1 MATKTNIQLKHG
13 STTASVR
20 VYSEHASRVDD
31 LSITLVLNQNVE
43 VTPIE
48 LHALFLEHCALHDQS
63 TALVVFD
70 AFCQAYGVPAVDI
83 HVVVQQHSIDETA
96 ARQVLKAYYLLWDV
110 PAARHCYFGSD
121 SAALPA
127 LFAPDNAHVA
137 AMFGGQPGSSS
148 YLDEAR
154 WLLDVY
160 RPLLTD
166 FVAHMSAFLDTESR
180 DVQFAPLFKKG
191 LDVLRWLTQPK
202 SAPAAEYLVSAP
214 VSMPLTGLVQLMQI
228 MVLSKTLGV
237 SPGQFSQLF
246 KVAVGHSQGIAIAT
260 ALSML
265 SDDQSLYDVGVKI
278 LGLLL
283 LIGALPQIQHPKYR

>member
-1 MATKTNIQLKHG
+1 
-13 STTASVR
+13 
-20 VYSEHASRVDD
+20 
-31 LSITLVLNQNVE
+31 
-43 VTPIE
+43 
-48 LHALFLEHCALHDQS
+48 
-63 TALVVFD
+63 
-70 AFCQAYGVPAVDI
+70 
-83 HVVVQQHSIDETA
+83 QHSIDETA

-121 SAALPA
+121 SAAMPA

-154 WLLDVY
+154 WLLDMY

-180 DVQFAPLFKKG
+180 DVQFALLFKEG
-191 LDVLRWLTQPK
+191 LDVLQWLTQSE
-202 SAPAAEYLVSAP
+202 SAPDAEYLVSAP

-246 KVAVGHSQGIAIAT
+246 KGKQGSMYNVMQMLFSVLYAT
-260 ALSML
+260 NI
-265 SDDQSLYDVGVKI
+265 DF
-278 LGLLL
+278 
-283 LIGALPQIQHPKYR
+283 

>member
-1 MATKTNIQLKHG
+1 MSNQTSFVLVHGDTAVTIDTLPAVKRQMHRLAKTF
-13 STTASVR
+13 V
-20 VYSEHASRVDD
+20 
-31 LSITLVLNQNVE
+31 LSQNVE

-166 FVAHMSAFLDTESR
+166 FVAH
-180 DVQFAPLFKKG
+180 
-191 LDVLRWLTQPK
+191 
-202 SAPAAEYLVSAP
+202 
-214 VSMPLTGLVQLMQI
+214 
-228 MVLSKTLGV
+228 
-237 SPGQFSQLF
+237 
-246 KVAVGHSQGIAIAT
+246 
-260 ALSML
+260 
-265 SDDQSLYDVGVKI
+265 
-278 LGLLL
+278 
-283 LIGALPQIQHPKYR
+283 